1 MIVDKNNL
9 SIDLFNNT
17 SKVFDLPDNN
27 RSRIDNLKF
36 ALSQTSIQGDVLEF
50 GVYTASTINLISSI
64 LDQDKVYGFDSFEGL
79 PEEWKI
85 STDSNLNKYKK
96 GYFALKELPKV
107 NDNVVLVKGFY
118 DQTLEPWIEETNLS
132 QVKFLHVDS
141 DLYSSAIFI
150 LTTLNKYLVPGTVI
164 VFDEMYPWS
173 GKRYDTWADHEYRAL
188 KEWVELFDREF
199 EIVSRSAH
207 QQCTIKILK

>member
-1 MIVDKNNL
+1 MIVSKNNL

-17 SKVFDLPDNN
+17 SKVFDSPDNN

-36 ALSQTSIQGDVLEF
+36 ALSQISIQGDVLEF
-50 GVYTASTINLISSI
+50 GVYTASTINLISSV
-64 LDQDKVYGFDSFEGL
+64 LNQDKVYGFDSFEGL

-118 DQTLEPWIEETNLS
+118 DQSVEPWIEETNLS

-164 VFDEMYPWS
+164 VFDEMHPWG
-173 GKRYDTWADHEYRAL
+173 GKRYDMWADHEYRAL
-188 KEWVELFDREF
+188 KEWVETFDREF

-207 QQCTIKILK
+207 QQCTIKMLK

>member
-17 SKVFDLPDNN
+17 SKVFDSPDNN

-50 GVYTASTINLISSI
+50 GVYTASTINVISSI
-64 LDQDKVYGFDSFEGL
+64 LDQDMVYGFDSFEGL

-85 STDSNLNKYKK
+85 STDDNLNKYKK

-118 DQTLEPWIEETNLS
+118 DRTLEPWIEETNIS

-164 VFDEMYPWS
+164 VFDEMHPWG

-188 KEWVELFDREF
+188 KEWVELFNREF